1 MRKIGRISLD
11 RCKSLLDN
19 GNGKYSMAEI
29 EKLRDF
35 LYFIA
40 RIDIQLFYKKMQDKA
55 EQKSIQIDDDLEYG
69 QAS

>member
-1 MRKIGRISLD
+1 MRKTGRISLD
-11 RCKSLLDN
+11 RCKSLLDK
-19 GNGKYSMAEI
+19 GNRKYSMAEI

-40 RIDIQLFYKKMQDKA
+40 RIDIQLFYKKMQNKA
-55 EQKSIQIDDDLEYG
+55 EQKSIQIDNDLEYG